1 VPIVAAY
8 EDTPGGHDAL
18 VLGAQ
23 LARLTGLTAV
33 VATVYPTDGI
43 GLSAIARDPRWREKA
58 EAVARER
65 FDRARAVI
73 DREWDSA
80 EMEFSPLGPGP
91 AAPAL
96 VDHAE
101 DVGAAVLVVGSTAGG
116 LVGRLAPGKTV
127 QRLLPMARCPIAIAP
142 RGYRHLAEKRI
153 ASIGV
158 AYDGTAES
166 DQAIVVAVHLASR
179 TGAALRFVVVATDPG
194 AVHEAKKTAQ
204 KGVSRVPA
212 EIDTLVDV
220 VIGRNV
226 AHTLADLPERTD
238 LLVVG
243 SRGYRFMRRLL
254 LGSVTGALVRSARY
268 PVVVVP
274 IPEP

>member
-1 VPIVAAY
+1 MPIVAAY

-43 GLSAIARDPRWREKA
+43 GLSSIARDPRWRQKI

-65 FDRARAVI
+65 FGRARAVI
-73 DREWDSA
+73 DQEWDSA
-80 EMEFSPLGPGP
+80 EIEFASLGPGP

-101 DVGAAVLVVGSTAGG
+101 QVGAAVLVVGSTAGG

-127 QRLLPMARCPIAIAP
+127 QRLLPTARCPIAIAP
-142 RGYRHLAEKRI
+142 RGYRHFAEKRI
-153 ASIGV
+153 AVIGV
-158 AYDGTAES
+158 AYDGTPES
-166 DQAIVVAVHLASR
+166 DQAVVVAVHLASR
-179 TGAALRFVVVATDPG
+179 TGAALRFVVVAQDPG
-194 AVHEAKKTAQ
+194 AVDEAKKTAQ
-204 KGVSRVPA
+204 KGVARVPA

-220 VIGRNV
+220 VVGRHV
-226 AHTLADLPERTD
+226 AHTLANLPERTD
-238 LLVVG
+238 LLVAG
-243 SRGYRFMRRLL
+243 SRGYRLMRRLL
-254 LGSVTGALVRSARY
+254 LGSVAASLVRSARY

-274 IPEP
+274 IPAE